1 MKPAGPYRYFAAYK
15 PYGVICQ
22 FTPEQPGQITL
33 ADVFDLP
40 PGVYPLGRLDQ
51 DSEGL
56 LLLSDD
62 PALNHRLLDPKYR
75 HRRSYWAQVEG
86 IPDEAVLQKL
96 RDGVEISVNS
106 ARYRTLP
113 AQAELLESPPPLPER
128 HPPVRF
134 RRAIPTAWLRL
145 TLTEG
150 KNRQVRRMCAA
161 AGCPVLRLVRQ
172 AIEALELGDLPPGG
186 LREIPYPELRRRLR
200 L

>member
-1 MKPAGPYRYFAAYK
+1 MNPAGPHRYFIVYK
-15 PYGVICQ
+15 PYGVLCQ
-22 FTPEQPGQITL
+22 FTPEQPGQTTL

-62 PALNHRLLDPKYR
+62 PALNHRLLNPKYR
-75 HRRSYWAQVEG
+75 HRRSYWVQVEG
-86 IPDEAVLQKL
+86 IPDETALRKL
-96 RDGVEISVNS
+96 REGVEISVQG

-113 AQAELLESPPPLPER
+113 AQADLLGAPPPLPER

-134 RRAIPTAWLRL
+134 RRAIPTAWLRI

-161 AGCPVLRLVRQ
+161 AGYPVLRLVRQ
-172 AIEALELGDLPPGG
+172 AIEALELGDLQPGG
-186 LREIPYPELRRRLR
+186 LRETGYPELRKLLR